1 MNSNGTKNR
10 KMIAAGIGIAV
21 AAVVIWIAASQSS
34 KTGVVSEETTTAQ
47 TEETTA
53 ETTQAALQEDLPV
66 SETEAKLLSGLYQA
80 LCYNDYVD
88 AAQLL
93 NENEEAF
100 AALTEE
106 TLDGKKYCY
115 WEEEQ
120 EDGQILRVMEELA
133 EDGEM
138 EGLVLGR
145 YNTAF
150 CGEFS
155 DGQPNGT
162 VCAIQTII
170 LDEPRYTYAEG
181 TWRNGVMNG
190 EGKTGYHYYINAPES
205 GFIRTEKSGTYANNL
220 LNGDFVYMT
229 ESGGGEILSWN
240 MKAEN
245 GVTVLDDA
253 WVHYPFRKEYMLT
266 SVESEDRAYVLSE
279 DRAQEIMWDNL
290 ITWD

>member
-10 KMIAAGIGIAV
+10 KMIIAGIVIV
-21 AAVVIWIAASQSS
+21 AAVVVIL
-34 KTGVVSEETTTAQ
+34 GVRNRNAGSESAPVETQIVQ
-47 TEETTA
+47 TEETET
-53 ETTQAALQEDLPV
+53 ETTQAEPQEDLPV
-66 SETEAKLLSGLYQA
+66 SEAEAELLSELYRA
-80 LCYNDYVD
+80 MCNGEYVD

-93 NENEEAF
+93 NENEETF
-100 AALTEE
+100 IRLTEE

-115 WEEEQ
+115 REEKQ
-120 EDGQILRVMEELA
+120 EDGQVLRVMEELT
-133 EDGEM
+133 ETGETK
-138 EGLVLGR
+138 GLVLGR

-150 CGEFS
+150 CGTFS

-162 VCAIQTII
+162 VCAIQTIV

-181 TWRNGVMNG
+181 VWKNGKMNG
-190 EGKTGYHYYINAPES
+190 EGTTGYHYYINAPES
-205 GFIRTEKSGTYANNL
+205 GFIRTEKSGTYVDNL
-220 LNGDFVYMT
+220 LNGEFLYTT

-240 MKAEN
+240 MEAEN
-245 GVTVLDDA
+245 GVTVLSDA

-279 DRAQEIMWDNL
+279 DCVQEVKWDNL